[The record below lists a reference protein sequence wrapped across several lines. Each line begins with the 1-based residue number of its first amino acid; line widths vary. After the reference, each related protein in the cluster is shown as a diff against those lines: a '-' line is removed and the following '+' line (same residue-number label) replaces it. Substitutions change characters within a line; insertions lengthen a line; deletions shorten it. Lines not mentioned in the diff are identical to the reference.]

1 MTIRHLV
8 FGCLSAFFLVVW
20 SSSPTLAQDPA
31 GQIVQNIA
39 VIDMDRLRRDSL
51 AVKDIRSQI
60 EGYRNSFRDEIQ
72 LEEEALR
79 EANKELT
86 RQRSI
91 LSPEAFAEERKKFET
106 RLADVQRRVQELRRD
121 LDASQSVAMGQVQQ
135 SLNKIIG
142 EIANEQSLTLV
153 FRRDQTVLVATNLDI
168 TGIVLDR
175 FNKAVPSVVVPKP
188 GTAQ

>member
-1 MTIRHLV
+1 VTIRHLV